1 MDDPTTLPRD
11 LGGGLVLRRAT
22 AADAEALAALNASLH
37 RWPQPTLPNRQVAAW
52 SRDLLRGDHPTS
64 GPDDFLVVEETGGTR
79 SGGSGRIV
87 STLCLLT
94 QTWAYDGI
102 PIAVGQPELVG
113 TLPEYRRRG
122 LIREMFATIHAW
134 GAARGE
140 LAQGIGGIPYYYRQ
154 FGYEPAIEI
163 GAGRLGPVSRVPSLA
178 DDEREP
184 YLVRPATEGDL
195 PFIRRT
201 YDAGMARYRT
211 VALRDEAAWHYELT
225 AHDPIS
231 VVARTLSVIE
241 RANGTAVGLL
251 IAQPWLW
258 QGNSVVATACELVE
272 GESWLAVA
280 PSLLRYLRATGQ
292 AIIAE
297 AGEGKRLE
305 SIICLLGS
313 QHPLY
318 EVTSTW
324 LPEVRPAY
332 AWYVRVP
339 DLPAFLRH
347 VAPALERRLA
357 VSPLAGHSGEVRI
370 SFYRDGLRLAFEQ
383 GKLVVAEGWEPT
395 VEEEGD
401 CAFPDRTFLQLLFG
415 YRSYAELS
423 HAFVEVWSDH
433 TARTLLHALFP
444 PAPSEVWGLG

>member
-1 MDDPTTLPRD
+1 MADPTILPRD
-11 LGGGLVLRRAT
+11 LGGGLLLRRAV
-22 AADAEALAALNASLH
+22 AADTEALAELNASLH
-37 RWPQPTLPNRQVAAW
+37 RWPEPTLPNRQVAAW
-52 SRDLLRGDHPTS
+52 TRDLLSGDHPTS
-64 GPDDFLVVEETGGTR
+64 GPDDFLVVEDTGGTR
-79 SGGSGRIV
+79 RGGSGRIV

-94 QTWAYDGI
+94 QTWTYDGI
-102 PIAVGQPELVG
+102 PFTVGQPELVG

-122 LIREMFATIHAW
+122 LVREMFATIHAW

-154 FGYEPAIEI
+154 FGYEPALEI
-163 GAGRLGPVSRVPSLA
+163 GAGRVGPVARVPSLL
-178 DDEREP
+178 DGEREP
-184 YLVRPATEGDL
+184 YTVRPATEEDL
-195 PFIRRT
+195 PFVRRT

-211 VALRDEAAWHYELT
+211 VATRDEAAWRYELA

-231 VVARTLSVIE
+231 VVARALSMIE
-241 RANGTAVGLL
+241 RTGGTSVGVL

-258 QGNSVVATACELVE
+258 QGTSVVATSIELVE

-280 PSLLRYLRATGQ
+280 PSLLRHLRAAGA
-292 AIIAE
+292 AIIAG

-318 EVTSTW
+318 EVASAW
-324 LPEVRPAY
+324 LPEVRAAY
-332 AWYVRVP
+332 AWYVRVSN
-339 DLPAFLRH
+339 LPVFIRH

-357 VSPLAGHSGEVRI
+357 ASPLAGHSGDLRI
-370 SFYRDGLRLAFEQ
+370 SFYRDGLRLAFER
-383 GKLVVAEGWEPT
+383 GKLVATESWQPT

-415 YRSYAELS
+415 YRSHAELS
-423 HAFVEVWSDH
+423 HAFVEAWSDH
-433 TARTLLHALFP
+433 NARTLLQALFP